1 MERRLI
7 CADGELSIARN
18 KTERYIQFLRKSIEE
33 YSAILNEAADK
44 GIEDVLV
51 RRELQRLSSE
61 VLSLCDELQG
71 AVFCDGGLC
80 EKRDP
85 GCGRC
90 GPIYLSGYF
99 FWRYYEH
106 ACRIFLR
113 KQAQRTEDILCGS
126 VRMEVTGFAEWRDHC
141 KGTAAERAGRQNAGS
156 GSEDRS
162 ENV

>member
-71 AVFCDGGLC
+71 LYSVMADCVRR
-80 EKRDP
+80 EIRDVEDAA
-85 GCGRC
+85 
-90 GPIYLSGYF
+90 LSYAEIKADRFTYPDISFGDIMSTLAGF
-99 FWRYYEH
+99 F
-106 ACRIFLR
+106 
-113 KQAQRTEDILCGS
+113 
-126 VRMEVTGFAEWRDHC
+126 
-141 KGTAAERAGRQNAGS
+141 
-156 GSEDRS
+156 
-162 ENV
+162 